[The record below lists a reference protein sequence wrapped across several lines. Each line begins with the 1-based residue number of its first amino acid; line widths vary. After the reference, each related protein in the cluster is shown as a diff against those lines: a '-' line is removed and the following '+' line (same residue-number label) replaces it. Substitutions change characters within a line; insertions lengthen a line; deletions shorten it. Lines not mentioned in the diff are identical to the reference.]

1 MRDFTGTNLSKGR
14 PLCAPGSVRSP
25 RVTKAEQVSKNRWH
39 LDVKVSNI
47 EEIDDELLG
56 WLRQAYD
63 LCA

>member
-1 MRDFTGTNLSKGR
+1 LLLTIKAER
-14 PLCAPGSVRSP
+14 PIRSP
-25 RVTKAEQVSKNRWH
+25 GVTKAEQVFKNRRH

-47 EEIDDELLG
+47 EEIDGELLG

>member
-1 MRDFTGTNLSKGR
+1 MSK
-14 PLCAPGSVRSP
+14 S
-25 RVTKAEQVSKNRWH
+25 RWH

-56 WLRQAYD
+56 WLHN